1 MAQARIVTL
10 TPRTGQQ
17 AQETEEELVLTYELI
32 SSAKD
37 TSSHTVYEPP
47 ASPDGAVRL
56 DIEVPDIDW
65 YI

>member
-1 MAQARIVTL
+1 M
-10 TPRTGQQ
+10 
-17 AQETEEELVLTYELI
+17 LTYELI

-37 TSSHTVYEPP
+37 TSSHAVYEPP

-56 DIEVPDIDW
+56 DIEVPDSDW